1 MNNKSA
7 VDYLLNE
14 LVYLA
19 TNTNQLKLLI
29 KVYEKAKEIEKQQI
43 LDAFITSDVES
54 GLSNNEEYA
63 HIYYNEFY
71 GKKENQ

>member
-1 MNNKSA
+1 MNKKSA

-54 GLSNNEEYA
+54 GLINNEEYA